1 MVAPLDDRV
10 KLIPVFSIML
20 GLSTVPHQ
28 FPYSTINWTPVCPNE
43 HNISKVIPQRMST
56 HYQNIS
62 LLALKI
68 TDLLLSI
75 QGQAEDHA
83 YIFFF
88 FKFFFWVLETKKNCP
103 KPEVFTRNATSKLN
117 FFATCITYSFK
128 PVEGLIRLFVYLFL
142 LISLC
147 VF

>member
-68 TDLLLSI
+68 TDLLLLI

-83 YIFFF
+83 YIIFFLSYF
-88 FKFFFWVLETKKNCP
+88 FGYL
-103 KPEVFTRNATSKLN
+103 KLRR
-117 FFATCITYSFK
+117 IVPSLK
-128 PVEGLIRLFVYLFL
+128 YLQEMQHPN
-142 LISLC
+142 
-147 VF
+147 